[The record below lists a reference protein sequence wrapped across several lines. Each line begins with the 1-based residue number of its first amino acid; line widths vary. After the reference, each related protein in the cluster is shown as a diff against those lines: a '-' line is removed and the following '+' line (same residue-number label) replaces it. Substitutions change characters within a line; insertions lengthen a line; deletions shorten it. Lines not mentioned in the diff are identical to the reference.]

1 MGKININIILI
12 ITNKISKSHRQKKY
26 HKMKKVDRGKKE
38 NHAPNLKEFHRKN
51 LNRIVCKISGLI
63 FFFSPFKFYVY

>member
-26 HKMKKVDRGKKE
+26 HKMKKIDRGKKE
-38 NHAPNLKEFHRKN
+38 NHAPKFK
-51 LNRIVCKISGLI
+51 RI
-63 FFFSPFKFYVY
+63 P